1 MAEPPTDP
9 FDDTVARNRFVALN
23 LARLAGV
30 ALTVISMLILGDVIG
45 APYWAGYVML
55 GFGLVAIF
63 AVPQILASRWRSPPD
78 PE

>member
-1 MAEPPTDP
+1 MAGPPADP

-30 ALTVISMLILGDVIG
+30 ALTVTSMLILGDVIG
-45 APYWAGYVML
+45 APYTLGYVML
-55 GFGLVAIF
+55 GLGLVAIF
-63 AVPQILASRWRSPPD
+63 AVPQILARRWRSPRD